1 MKSELVIAAVGVVLV
16 ANAISFH
23 RSFRNG
29 YPSEWHV
36 SKEES
41 EWARPLS
48 QRSVRLGGP
57 SPVDKR
63 ELQGMVTRVLDGGTF
78 WLSVPGG
85 GRHKVRLVGLLVPKG
100 AQKGAAESAKCLAE
114 AVSGGPVR
122 VVCTAR
128 DPYGSLL
135 GIVWRND
142 VEVNLLLLRE
152 GRARL
157 SPHYKD
163 ARYAAA
169 QHAAQIRQIG
179 IWEGWP
185 ASRKGRAEKIE
196 RDPHSPFEE
205 WKEADNVEKTKRR
218 EKESARFR

>member
-1 MKSELVIAAVGVVLV
+1 MKSGLVIVAVGVVLA
-16 ANAISFH
+16 ANAISLH

-29 YPSEWHV
+29 YPSEWNV
-36 SKEES
+36 SKEEA

-57 SPVDKR
+57 SPVDKW
-63 ELQGMVTRVLDGGTF
+63 ELQGVVTRVLDGGTF

-85 GRHKVRLVGLLVPKG
+85 GRHKVRLAGLLVPKG
-100 AQKGAAESAKCLAE
+100 TQKGAAESAKCLAE

-122 VVCTAR
+122 VVYSAR

-135 GIVWRND
+135 GTVWRND

-157 SPHYKD
+157 SPQYKD
-163 ARYAAA
+163 TRYAAA

-179 IWEGWP
+179 IWEDVP
-185 ASRKGRAEKIE
+185 PPRNGRE
-196 RDPHSPFEE
+196 P
-205 WKEADNVEKTKRR
+205 
-218 EKESARFR
+218 

>member
-57 SPVDKR
+57 SPVDRR

-185 ASRKGRAEKIE
+185 ASRKGRKSSG
-196 RDPHSPFEE
+196 DSPHSPFEE